1 MKVQDVM
8 SRHAEWI
15 SPDTTLVDVAKRFR
29 DQEIGCLPIGQQ
41 DRLIGIVTDRDIT
54 RRAVAA
60 GLDPKTTPV
69 STVMTKGIAWCYEDV
84 DIDEAIQLMARREIH
99 HLAVMNRSKRLV
111 GVVTLS
117 DLAQHGE
124 AATFQQLSRLAARD
138 AEHHQHL
145 QQQRPPH

>member
-1 MKVQDVM
+1 M

-15 SPDTTLVDVAKRFR
+15 APDATLVDIARRFR

-41 DRLIGIVTDRDIT
+41 DRLIGIVTDCDIA

-69 STVMTKGIAWCYEDV
+69 STVMTKGIMWCYEDI
-84 DIDEAIQLMARREIH
+84 DIDEAIQVMSSKEIH
-99 HLAVMNRSKRLV
+99 HLAVMNWSKRLV
-111 GVVTLS
+111 GVVALS

-124 AATFQQLSRLAARD
+124 TTILRQLSRLAARD
-138 AEHHQHL
+138 SEHHQHL
-145 QQQRPPH
+145 QQERRPH

>member
-8 SRHAEWI
+8 SRQAEWI

-41 DRLIGIVTDRDIT
+41 DRLIGIVTDRDLA

-69 STVMTKGIAWCYEDV
+69 SAVMTKGISWCYEDI
-84 DIDEAIQLMARREIH
+84 DIDEAIQLMASKEIH

-111 GVVTLS
+111 GVVALS
-117 DLAQHGE
+117 DFAQHGDT
-124 AATFQQLSRLAARD
+124 AVFRQLSRLAARD
-138 AEHHQHL
+138 SEHHQH
-145 QQQRPPH
+145 QHQERRPH